1 MKKLL
6 LMGALVAGLAFV
18 GTVQTAE
25 AGHRVGFR
33 PSHGSFYPSSGHR
46 SYRLSESRYRRH
58 GRYSVPPRHHH
69 DCYDDYRYDRYR
81 YGRYDRS
88 RFGLYVGDGYFGISI
103 GR

>member
-25 AGHRVGFR
+25 AGHRDDFR
-33 PSHGSFYPSSGHR
+33 PSHGSFYPSYGQRSHR
-46 SYRLSESRYRRH
+46 SPDWRYDRR
-58 GRYSVPPRHHH
+58 RYYTVPPRHHR

-88 RFGLYVGDGYFGISI
+88 RFGLYVGDGYFGINI